1 MDKIDHEL
9 QQRVWQRVHE
19 RPETVAPEGL
29 LLDERTDAAQLR
41 LWGQGQQTAERIAIL
56 RTICR
61 LSGIPDARVTPKT
74 EVRSDDIALRRL
86 MGRLLRRHRQYAS
99 LCDHPEYGIL
109 YDALA
114 GMTRDAA
121 VMLAKQAGAPLRNG
135 KK

>member
-1 MDKIDHEL
+1 MESIDQGL

-19 RPETVAPEGL
+19 RPETVTPEGL

-41 LWGQGQQTAERIAIL
+41 LWGLGQQTAERIAIL

-61 LSGIPDARVTPKT
+61 LSGIPDAGVSPKT
-74 EVRSDDIALRRL
+74 EKRTDDIALRRL
-86 MGRLLRRHRQYAS
+86 MGRLLRRHRQYTT

-114 GMTRDAA
+114 HMTKDTA
-121 VMLAKQAGAPLRNG
+121 VALAKQAGNPLRNG